1 MAQTTRRPAPRYG
14 NRPTMKD
21 VAARAGVGLKTVSR
35 VVNDEPGV
43 TPDTERRVRE
53 AIAALGFRRNDSAR
67 VLRKGRTAS
76 VGLILEDLADPF
88 YGPLSRA
95 VEEVARAHGALLIN
109 GSSAEDPE
117 REREL
122 ALALCARRVD
132 GLVVIPAGDDH
143 RYLQPEIAA
152 GMAAVFVDRPAG
164 GIEAD
169 VVLSDSFGG
178 AREGVR
184 HLLAHGHRRV
194 GFIGDM
200 PRIHTAAERLRGYRA
215 ALAEAGITPDPEWVS
230 LGVTDPQRVRD
241 AAHAMLGG
249 PEPRDGGLRGEQP
262 CDGDG
267 GPGAGGAR
275 AAGGARRFRRLRTR
289 RPPRSGGHRCRAGRR
304 AARAHGGAAA
314 LRTARR
320 SGARG
325 GALRPADA
333 AHPARFRRAAAG
345 ALRKSHPSVKGET
358 QAPPAPR
365 ERFEAFPDQS
375 AARGDLVHAERFAV
389 GAAQEVPGE
398 RAGGRGLVEHVA
410 ARAGGVG
417 GQAVRGA
424 LPVGAVEGVD
434 RRVAGRQVGGVHVP
448 ALVVGAGE
456 GARDEAVV
464 QSPGGVHLFRGA
476 DRQDVGGAVREPH
489 TRSRRRELHD
499 GLRVVGGGV
508 VGRLVRGADAECGAV
523 VEGAVVQRGD
533 AALPGV
539 DHAGDGRGA
548 VRAEDGLRGLDL
560 DLEADAARRE
570 PPRLL
575 EGAEEACHGGDLGGV
590 RDLGQR
596 QDEAGGQARRGVE
609 ERGEE
614 EVEGAD
620 APFAHG
626 GFHALDPDADP
637 GGDAGGVGIGA
648 RGGDEVRGAQRVGVL
663 LGVGPHP
670 V

>member
-76 VGLILEDLADPF
+76 VGLVLEDLADPF

-215 ALAEAGITPDPEWVS
+215 ALAEAGITPAPGWVS
-230 LGVTDPQRVRD
+230 LGVTDPGRVRD
-241 AAHAMLGG
+241 AAHAMLAG
-249 PEPRDGGLRGEQP
+249 PEPVTAVFAGNNRVTVTVVRVLAGHARPVALVGFDDFELA
-262 CDGDG
+262 DLLD
-267 GPGAGGAR
+267 PGVTVVAQD
-275 AAGGARRFRRLRTR
+275 AAQLGRTAAQRLF
-289 RPPRSGGHRCRAGRR
+289 GRLD
-304 AARAHGGAAA
+304 GAA
-314 LRTARR
+314 
-320 SGARG
+320 
-325 GALRPADA
+325 
-333 AHPARFRRAAAG
+333 H
-345 ALRKSHPSVKGET
+345 E
-358 QAPPAPR
+358 
-365 ERFEAFPDQS
+365 
-375 AARGDLVHAERFAV
+375 AERFV
-389 GAAQEVPGE
+389 LPTRLIPRGSGE
-398 RAGGRGLVEHVA
+398 
-410 ARAGGVG
+410 
-417 GQAVRGA
+417 
-424 LPVGAVEGVD
+424 
-434 RRVAGRQVGGVHVP
+434 
-448 ALVVGAGE
+448 
-456 GARDEAVV
+456 
-464 QSPGGVHLFRGA
+464 
-476 DRQDVGGAVREPH
+476 
-489 TRSRRRELHD
+489 
-499 GLRVVGGGV
+499 LRPT
-508 VGRLVRGADAECGAV
+508 L
-523 VEGAVVQRGD
+523 
-533 AALPGV
+533 
-539 DHAGDGRGA
+539 
-548 VRAEDGLRGLDL
+548 
-560 DLEADAARRE
+560 
-570 PPRLL
+570 
-575 EGAEEACHGGDLGGV
+575 
-590 RDLGQR
+590 
-596 QDEAGGQARRGVE
+596 
-609 ERGEE
+609 
-614 EVEGAD
+614 
-620 APFAHG
+620 
-626 GFHALDPDADP
+626 
-637 GGDAGGVGIGA
+637 
-648 RGGDEVRGAQRVGVL
+648 
-663 LGVGPHP
+663 
-670 V
+670 